1 MELILLKAS
10 IGQFSNRKQKLME
23 EIRSLIIGA
32 TTGEQQL
39 IIEMLVK

>member
-1 MELILLKAS
+1 
-10 IGQFSNRKQKLME
+10 ME

-39 IIEMLVK
+39 IIEMLVKWN